1 MALKAAVVVSKSTN
15 KKHIVEGRKVV
26 NIPPAEWNIKYRY
39 SGRGWDSESTVA
51 STQTLF
57 SCTRSLYSCCGV
69 KPLHY
74 FSGILES
81 QIRPS
86 PATEAAAKEF
96 TKCLTDGKLH
106 VMEFI
111 DYQYSGFRL
120 SLKKIEGWKQGRTWR
135 NASGNTLIQ
144 MSYYRAQ

>member
-15 KKHIVEGRKVV
+15 KKHIVEGRKVTD
-26 NIPPAEWNIKYRY
+26 IPRGEWGVKKRY
-39 SGRGWDSESTVA
+39 TGRWDDKRKPL

-57 SCTRSLYSCCGV
+57 SCTRSPYSCCGV
-69 KPLHY
+69 KPLHN
-74 FSGILES
+74 FNGILES

-96 TKCLTDGKLH
+96 TKCLTRGKLH

-111 DYQYSGFRL
+111 DYQFNGFRL

-135 NASGNTLIQ
+135 NTSGNTLIQ
-144 MSYYRAQ
+144 MSYYRAE